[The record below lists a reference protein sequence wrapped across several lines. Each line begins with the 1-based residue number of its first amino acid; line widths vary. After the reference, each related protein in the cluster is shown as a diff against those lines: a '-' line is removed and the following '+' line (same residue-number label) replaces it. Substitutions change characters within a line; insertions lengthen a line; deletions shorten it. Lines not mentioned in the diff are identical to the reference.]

1 MYKKHFSI
9 YIIEE
14 IKKNLIATCPLWVIK
29 ILCFLFIL
37 LCNKKHDEAVKT
49 AKLIKKSVSSL
60 ITMAKV
66 QTEKVNIA
74 LKKMSLNSLIW
85 SFVNR

>member
-1 MYKKHFSI
+1 MSI

-14 IKKNLIATCPLWVIK
+14 IKKNLITTCPLWVIK
-29 ILCFLFIL
+29 ILCFLFNL
-37 LCNKKHDEAVKT
+37 LCNKKQDEAVKT